1 MRGWAPTVFL
11 VSLLPVAM
19 FAGTLNKYFKAALY
33 ANSLNRISGTKMA
46 ISSTQRSTVVA
57 AEPAP
62 GAKSALAMVITLF
75 FLWGFITCLND
86 ILIPHLKS
94 LFTLNYAE
102 VMLVQTFFFSAYFVF
117 ALPSGKV
124 IDWIGY
130 KWTMVAGLLVMAAG
144 ALCFIPAA
152 SVPSFPLFLVAL
164 GIIAAGMTLLQV
176 AANPYV
182 TALGPPKTASSRL
195 NLASAFNS
203 FGTTIAPYIGSL
215 FILGTVPL
223 TLTQIHSLSPAA
235 HHAYQVAQAAVVK
248 LPYSVIAA
256 ILIVFAIAMALYK
269 LPTIRLHAG
278 HSESVDGPQP
288 SIWKQRHLLL
298 AVVAIFL
305 YVGTEVSVGSFLV
318 NYLSQP
324 YIGNMAEKAAA
335 LYVAFYWGGLM
346 VGRIFGAGITQK
358 LAAGPVLGVAAIIAF
373 CLVVTSILTFGH
385 VAMWSIILV
394 GLFNSIM
401 WPNIFALGLAGLG
414 ELTNLGSSMLVMGI
428 LGAALVPLLQGF
440 VADHIGIHHA
450 FVVAA
455 ACYVYICY
463 FGFSGSKIRVAGGD
477 MGAISPV

>member
-1 MRGWAPTVFL
+1 MAVSSAP
-11 VSLLPVAM
+11 
-19 FAGTLNKYFKAALY
+19 N
-33 ANSLNRISGTKMA
+33 
-46 ISSTQRSTVVA
+46 STVVSTEA
-57 AEPAP
+57 AP
-62 GAKSALAMVITLF
+62 GATSALAMVITLF

-152 SVPSFPLFLVAL
+152 SVPSFPLFLVSLA
-164 GIIAAGMTLLQV
+164 IVAAGMTLLQV

-182 TALGPPKTASSRL
+182 AALGPPKTASSRL

-223 TLTQIHSLSPAA
+223 TIPQLHALSPSAF
-235 HHAYQVAQAAVVK
+235 HAYQIAQANVVK
-248 LPYSVIAA
+248 LPYSVIAV
-256 ILIVFAIAMALYK
+256 ILIAFAVAMALYK
-269 LPTIRLHAG
+269 LPTIRM
-278 HSESVDGPQP
+278 HSGSDVAEGEHLPSV
-288 SIWKQRHLLL
+288 WKQRHLLL
-298 AVVAIFL
+298 AVVAIFV
-305 YVGTEVSVGSFLV
+305 YVGAEVSIGSFLV

-324 YIGNMAEKAAA
+324 SIGNMTEKAAA

-346 VGRIFGAGITQK
+346 VGRFFGTGITRK
-358 LAAGPVLGVAAIIAF
+358 LNAGPVLGVAAIIAF
-373 CLVVTSILTFGH
+373 CLVITSMFTFGH

-414 ELTNLGSSMLVMGI
+414 RLTNLGSSLLVSAV
-428 LGAALVPLLQGF
+428 LGAALLPLLQGF
-440 VADHIGIHHA
+440 VADRIGIHHA
-450 FVVAA
+450 FIVAA
-455 ACYVYICY
+455 VCYVYICY
-463 FGFSGSKIRVAGGD
+463 FGFSGSKIRASNVGNASIPG
-477 MGAISPV
+477 V

>member
-1 MRGWAPTVFL
+1 
-11 VSLLPVAM
+11 
-19 FAGTLNKYFKAALY
+19 
-33 ANSLNRISGTKMA
+33 MA
-46 ISSTQRSTVVA
+46 ITNAQSSTVVA
-57 AEPAP
+57 AEPTP
-62 GAKSALAMVITLF
+62 GAKSALFMVITLF
-75 FLWGFITCLND
+75 FLWGFITSLND

-102 VMLVQTFFFSAYFVF
+102 VMLMQTFFFSAYAVF
-117 ALPSGKV
+117 AFPSGKV

-164 GIIAAGMTLLQV
+164 AIVAAGMTFLQV

-182 TALGPPKTASSRL
+182 TALGPSRTASSRL

-203 FGTTIAPYIGSL
+203 FGTTIAPWIGSF

-223 TLTQIHSLSPAA
+223 TAAQMHGLAPAA
-235 HHAYQVAQAAVVK
+235 YHAYQVAQADVVK

-256 ILIVFAIAMALYK
+256 ILILFSVAMALYK
-269 LPTIRLHAG
+269 LPAIRLHAG
-278 HSESVDGPQP
+278 HGESAGVPLP
-288 SIWKQRHLLL
+288 SIWRQRHLLL
-298 AVVAIFL
+298 AVLAIFL
-305 YVGTEVSVGSFLV
+305 YVGAEVSVGSFLV
-318 NYLSQP
+318 NYVSLP
-324 YIGNMAEKAAA
+324 YIGNMTQKAAA
-335 LYVAFYWGGLM
+335 VYLMFYWGGLM

-358 LAAGPVLGVAAIIAF
+358 LRAGPVLGVASIIAF

-385 VAMWSIILV
+385 VAMWTIILV

-414 ELTNLGSSMLVMGI
+414 RLTNRGSSMLVSAV
-428 LGAALVPLLQGF
+428 LGGALLPLLQGF

-455 ACYVYICY
+455 LCYVYICY
-463 FGFSGSKIRVAGGD
+463 FGFSGSKIRAAASAEEPLALGGL
-477 MGAISPV
+477 

>member
-1 MRGWAPTVFL
+1 
-11 VSLLPVAM
+11 
-19 FAGTLNKYFKAALY
+19 
-33 ANSLNRISGTKMA
+33 
-46 ISSTQRSTVVA
+46 
-57 AEPAP
+57 
-62 GAKSALAMVITLF
+62 MVITLF

-130 KWTMVAGLLVMAAG
+130 KWTMVAGLLVMAVG
-144 ALCFIPAA
+144 ALCFIPSA
-152 SVPSFPLFLVAL
+152 SVPSFPLFLVSL

-182 TALGPPKTASSRL
+182 TALGPPRTASSRL

-223 TLTQIHSLSPAA
+223 TVTQLSVLSPAA
-235 HHAYQVAQAAVVK
+235 LHAYKVAQADVVK
-248 LPYSVIAA
+248 LPYTVIAA
-256 ILIVFAIAMALYK
+256 ILIVFAMAMSLYK
-269 LPTIRLHAG
+269 LPAIRMHAG
-278 HSESVDGPQP
+278 HGAAEGEHLP

-298 AVVAIFL
+298 AVVAIFV
-305 YVGTEVSVGSFLV
+305 YVGAEVSVGSFLV
-318 NYLSQP
+318 NYLSQS
-324 YIGNMAEKAAA
+324 YIGNMTEKAAA

-346 VGRIFGAGITQK
+346 VGRVFGAGITQK
-358 LAAGPVLGVAAIIAF
+358 LAAGPVLGVASIIAF
-373 CLVVTSILTFGH
+373 CLVITSMLTFGH
-385 VAMWSIILV
+385 VAMWSIIVV

-414 ELTNLGSSMLVMGI
+414 PLTNLGSSFLVSGV
-428 LGAALVPLLQGF
+428 LGGALLPLLQGF
-440 VADHIGIHHA
+440 VADRIGIHHA

-455 ACYVYICY
+455 VCYVYICY
-463 FGFSGSKIRVAGGD
+463 FGFKGSKIHTSEIDQQIVPG
-477 MGAISPV
+477 V